1 MKFSFSNMF
10 EHTIKTIYGI
20 DGSTWLGQLPKIIKA
35 CSEKWHL
42 KELTPY
48 QNLTYN
54 YVLSGFLNEQP
65 IVLKLRCR
73 TQELKRELATLTQ
86 FLGFGC
92 VRVLASDEHLGALLL
107 ERVVP
112 GYALSKLFPHKDS
125 VATTI
130 AADLL
135 SSLYGASITKEFPS
149 LEHILPDLQS
159 EPYALTSFLPY
170 ARKSIKKL
178 LSSQNRVL
186 LHGDFHHGNIIC
198 AGSEQWVMIDPEGI
212 VGDPAYDLAVYIR
225 NPVKE
230 LVAAPNAKEIITNR
244 IHDFSKLFSYSPQSI
259 YDWTYVQVTVSAY
272 WSIEDGIDIRAYA

>member
-54 YVLSGFLNEQP
+54 YVLSGFLN
-65 IVLKLRCR
+65 
-73 TQELKRELATLTQ
+73 
-86 FLGFGC
+86 GC

-272 WSIEDGIDIRAYA
+272 WSIEDGIDIAYHVAFLRILQHVKI